1 MGSEKWDIYDLF
13 DQLKRR
19 YTRSH
24 GLMLAGAAFLLL
36 LVWLLPV
43 KSYLL
48 GFLEWSKG
56 LGFEGYLLVVLCY
69 TISGVLLVPASIL
82 TLGTGFVFGLTVGTV
97 TASTGGIL
105 GAVAA
110 FLAGRLLVRRWLL
123 RRMAGHPKFI
133 AIDRAIGSQGF
144 RIVFLSRLSPVLP
157 FNILNYA
164 YGATT
169 VSLKDYFL
177 ASWIGMLPETFM
189 YVYLG
194 SGARSLTDVATGQV
208 TTGAAQEVMFWIGL
222 VATVLVIVTVTRITR
237 RALQQTIT
245 DPEGPSEE

>member
-1 MGSEKWDIYDLF
+1 MESEKRNKDNPFYR
-13 DQLKRR
+13 LKQRF
-19 YTRSH
+19 TRLH
-24 GLMLAGAAFLLL
+24 AVVLTVVAIVLI

-43 KSYLL
+43 KHYLL

-56 LGFEGYLLVVLCY
+56 LGIKGSLLVILCY

-97 TASTGGIL
+97 TASIGGIL

-110 FLAGRLLVRRWLL
+110 FLTGRIFVRQWLL
-123 RRMAGHPKFI
+123 RRIAGHPKFI
-133 AIDRAIGSQGF
+133 AIDGAIGCQGF
-144 RIVFLSRLSPVLP
+144 RIVFLSRLSPILP

-164 YGATT
+164 YGATK
-169 VSLKDYFL
+169 VSLRDYFI

-194 SGARSLTDVATGQV
+194 AGARSLTQVAAGQV
-208 TTGAAQEVMFWIGL
+208 NNGVPQEVMFWVGL
-222 VATVLVIVTVTRITR
+222 AATLLVIVTVTRITR
-237 RALQQTIT
+237 RALQQTIA
-245 DPEGPSEE
+245 EEDELCG